1 MVLDCRAAARMTQLC
16 WAAVGGLL
24 SPGRVVTAGLVIG
37 ALAIGAGWLIPS
49 DGYLILPDRAKPLEG
64 KVKVEGEK
72 PHPPGGIYYVDVIV
86 RKATLLEE
94 LVSALRPE
102 GADLVPA
109 ESLVPPGSTFRERRR
124 QNLRQMDRS
133 EEVAAAVALRELDYD
148 VDAEPEGALVVAV
161 APDAP
166 AAGKLEPTEVIVAVD
181 NAPVR
186 TPDDLRR
193 LIANH
198 EPGDIVRLR
207 VRAGGA
213 TRVVEVGTIESPEEA
228 GRPII
233 GIQVEQF
240 ADIKLPIAVEIDLGG
255 VGGPSAGLAF
265 ALDVVEELR
274 GNVDRG
280 LRVAVTGELELD
292 GGVAPIG
299 GVKQK
304 VIGARRSHADV
315 FLVPAGDNTVEAR
328 RHAGDL
334 RIIPVESFGQALR
347 ALATLSKSL
356 ASSDLSSSG
365 KAPEI
370 AQFSSKV
377 GLRPGR
383 DAAMMRS
390 VRRGRDTSKRGYEQA
405 Y

>member
-1 MVLDCRAAARMTQLC
+1 MKPG
-16 WAAVGGLL
+16 AV
-24 SPGRVVTAGLVIG
+24 VAAGLVLG
-37 ALAIGAGWLIPS
+37 AVALGAAWLLPS
-49 DGYLILPDRAKPLEG
+49 DSYLLLPDRAKPLEQ
-64 KVKVEGEK
+64 KVKIQGEK
-72 PHPPGGIYYVDVIV
+72 DGGPGGIYYVDVIV

-94 LVSALRPE
+94 LVSGVRPE

-109 ESLVPPGSTFRERRR
+109 DALVPPGSSFRDRRR

-133 EEVAAAVALRELDYD
+133 EEVAAAVALRELGYD

-181 NAPVR
+181 GVAVR

-193 LIANH
+193 LIAKR
-198 EPGDIVRLR
+198 EPGDSVRLR
-207 VRAGGA
+207 VRTGGT
-213 TRVVEVGTIESPEEA
+213 TRVVEVATIESPEEA
-228 GRPII
+228 GRPIV

-240 ADIKLPIAVEIDLGG
+240 ADIKLPIDVEIDLGG

-274 GNVDRG
+274 GNVARG

-292 GGVAPIG
+292 GRVVPIG

-304 VIGARRSHADV
+304 VIGARRSRADV

-328 RHAGDL
+328 RHAGAL
-334 RIIPVESFGQALR
+334 RIIPVESFRQALR
-347 ALATLSKSL
+347 VLATL
-356 ASSDLSSSG
+356 
-365 KAPEI
+365 PEN
-370 AQFSSKV
+370 
-377 GLRPGR
+377 P
-383 DAAMMRS
+383 
-390 VRRGRDTSKRGYEQA
+390 
-405 Y
+405 

>member
-1 MVLDCRAAARMTQLC
+1 VK
-16 WAAVGGLL
+16 
-24 SPGRVVTAGLVIG
+24 PGAFISAGLVLGGVALG
-37 ALAIGAGWLIPS
+37 AAWLLPS
-49 DGYLILPDRAKPLEG
+49 DSYLLLPDRAKPLEQ
-64 KVKVEGEK
+64 KVKVQGEK
-72 PHPPGGIYYVDVIV
+72 DTGPGGIYFVDVIV

-94 LVSALRPE
+94 LVSGLRPD

-109 ESLVPPGSTFRERRR
+109 EALVPPGSSFTERRR

-133 EEVAAAVALRELDYD
+133 EEVAAAVALRELGYK
-148 VDAEPEGALVVAV
+148 VDAKPEGALVVAV

-181 NAPVR
+181 GSPVR

-193 LIANH
+193 LIAKH
-198 EPGDIVRLR
+198 EPGDTVRLR

-213 TRVVEVGTIESPEEA
+213 TRVVEVGTIESLEEPD
-228 GRPII
+228 RPIV

-240 ADIKLPIAVEIDLGG
+240 ADIKLPISVEIDLGG

-274 GNVDRG
+274 GDVDRG

-304 VIGARRSHADV
+304 VIGARRSGVDV
-315 FLVPAGDNTVEAR
+315 FLVPAGDNAVEAR

-347 ALATLSKSL
+347 VLATL
-356 ASSDLSSSG
+356 
-365 KAPEI
+365 PR
-370 AQFSSKV
+370 KV
-377 GLRPGR
+377 
-383 DAAMMRS
+383 
-390 VRRGRDTSKRGYEQA
+390 
-405 Y
+405 